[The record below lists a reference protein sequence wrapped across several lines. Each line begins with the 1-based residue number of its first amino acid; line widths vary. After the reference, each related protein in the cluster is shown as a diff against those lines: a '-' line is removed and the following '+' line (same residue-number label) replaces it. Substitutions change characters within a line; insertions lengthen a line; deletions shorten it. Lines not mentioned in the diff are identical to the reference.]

1 MTIPVEFLARV
12 APHLMTL
19 ASALLDRTGGN
30 VAQAVSILEATASD
44 WRAARAAVDAAAT
57 AKFHPPGGT

>member
-1 MTIPVEFLARV
+1 MTIPVEFLSRI

-30 VAQAVSILEATASD
+30 VAHAVSILEATASD
-44 WRAARAAVDAAAT
+44 WRAARAAIDAAAA
-57 AKFHPPGGT
+57 AKFHPQGEP